1 MDILNDDC
9 LVNIFNNVP
18 ELRNQVQISR
28 VCKRFEAIIRRM
40 WRSQKC
46 YQTLNLSE
54 WFGWL
59 PEIQDLTYFLHSVR
73 TSLTSIVIGDETLNK
88 FLLNIKQILK
98 AKEICAP
105 ISSTVCLPSVQHFEG
120 EEKSFYSM
128 ITDSDMKILVRTV
141 PNLLSLHLREPLSGR
156 YVCDFLML
164 EELYLYV
171 PSNNVLE
178 IENTHFEAIC
188 IRLKY
193 LRILD
198 VRRYDGKSHLD
209 LTPVLNCENLAVL
222 KVNLHP
228 LKKCLP
234 QVLLMPKLVS
244 LNVMLDSEID
254 VGSILNVDTHDFKIY
269 ETVEFHDVL
278 KNQGERIIGLAVDLY
293 YFPLDSAWASN
304 LNLWQGG
311 RKLKKF
317 CLCSCE
323 LSPDPLLNLA
333 NIMNCLEYL
342 SLRNWQHLTNDHVLH
357 FVERCVHLEHLDVS
371 YCPNIDGKLLY
382 QIMDVLK
389 KQDRNHALH
398 IYYMMS
404 GLEDEVQKM
413 NPKIWQAQGLVD
425 LSMDFPAGSEKGLSY
440 VYRGYEFDFVCND
453 MS

>member
-46 YQTLNLSE
+46 YRTLNLSE

-98 AKEICAP
+98 AKEKICGP

-120 EEKSFYSM
+120 EEKSLYSM

-209 LTPVLNCENLAVL
+209 LTPVLNCDNLAVL

-254 VGSILNVDTHDFKIY
+254 VGSIQNVDTHDFNIY

-278 KNQGERIIGLAVDLY
+278 KNQ
-293 YFPLDSAWASN
+293 
-304 LNLWQGG
+304 
-311 RKLKKF
+311 
-317 CLCSCE
+317 
-323 LSPDPLLNLA
+323 
-333 NIMNCLEYL
+333 
-342 SLRNWQHLTNDHVLH
+342 
-357 FVERCVHLEHLDVS
+357 
-371 YCPNIDGKLLY
+371 DGKLLY

-389 KQDRNHALH
+389 KQDRNNALH

-404 GLEDEVQKM
+404 GLEDEVRKM
-413 NPKIWQAQGLVD
+413 NTKIWQALGLVD

-440 VYRGYEFDFVCND
+440 VYRGYEFDFVCN